1 MSMKTLSLAGL
12 AGIAAL
18 GAQAQVPGSTLP
30 VVPSQSLVVTAT
42 RQSQPAVSLR
52 DAIVITREELDA
64 SGALSL
70 GEVLERRAGIQLRA
84 TGGPGQPQGLFVR
97 GAGTA
102 QTLVLVDG
110 LRVSSATVG
119 TTSIENIPLE
129 LIERIEVVKGPLSSL
144 YGSEAIGGVVQVFT
158 RGKSAPHLFGS
169 VAYGTQNDRRASAG
183 LATVDE
189 RNNLA
194 LSAGARKVDAPSA
207 TNPRAF
213 CHDPDR
219 DPHENYFANLHA
231 GHRLWQDELIS
242 IDAFATHGRTAFD
255 CGPGDRNDQTIG
267 GVKLTSANNIISWW
281 ASRFSVGH
289 GRDKL
294 VTRGSFPGRFETMQD
309 QASWVN
315 EFKVPAGSLL
325 VGLEGL
331 RQKIRTDE
339 TQGVFARRERET
351 RSAFV
356 GLNEAWGS
364 QRLEASVR
372 HDDDDSF
379 GKRTTGSASY
389 GIEWGTWGRLSAT
402 VAKGF
407 RAPTF
412 FDLYGPTITSEFGGF
427 ASVVY
432 QANPLLKPERSES
445 REISWR
451 SGGGGAQWRITAF
464 DNRIDDLITYVFPTV
479 LNVEHARIRGVEA
492 SIDANWWST
501 RWHAS
506 ITAQKPRNE
515 DTGRRLQGRAETL
528 ASLSAERDFGKWT
541 VGGSVLAVGNRHDST
556 TEDPAMRLPSHAVVD
571 ARVRYRFEKFWSVE
585 LAATNLADK
594 RYETAVGYN
603 APRRSV
609 LLGVRFDA
617 F

>member
-1 MSMKTLSLAGL
+1 MKTLSLAGI

-18 GAQAQVPGSTLP
+18 GAQAQVPGITPP
-30 VVPSQSLVVTAT
+30 VAPSQSLVVTAT
-42 RQSQPAVSLR
+42 RQLQPVVSLR
-52 DAIVITREELDA
+52 DATVITREDLDA

-144 YGSEAIGGVVQVFT
+144 YGSEAIGGVVQIFT
-158 RGKSAPHLFGS
+158 RGKSSPHLFGA

-183 LATVDE
+183 LATADE
-189 RNNLA
+189 RNNFS

-207 TNPRAF
+207 TNARAF

-231 GHRLWQDELIS
+231 GHRLWQDELIA

-255 CGPGDRNDQTIG
+255 CGPGDRNDQTLG
-267 GVKLTSANNIISWW
+267 GVRLTSSNNIMSWW

-315 EFKVPAGSLL
+315 ELKTPAGSLL

-331 RQKIRTDE
+331 RQKIRNDE
-339 TQGVFARRERET
+339 TQGTFARRTRET
-351 RSAFV
+351 RSAFA
-356 GLNEAWGS
+356 GINEAWGGH
-364 QRLEASVR
+364 RLEASVR

-402 VAKGF
+402 VARGF

-412 FDLYGPTITSEFGGF
+412 FDLYGPTITSGFGG
-427 ASVVY
+427 APTVVY
-432 QANPLLKPERSES
+432 RSNPLLKPERSEG
-445 REISWR
+445 REASWR
-451 SGGGGAQWRITAF
+451 SASGPTQWRVTAF
-464 DNRIDDLITYVFPTV
+464 DNRIEDLVTYVFPTV

-492 SIDANWWST
+492 SIDSVWWGT
-501 RWHAS
+501 RWRAS
-506 ITAQKPRNE
+506 VTSQKPRNL
-515 DTGRRLQGRAETL
+515 DTGHRLQGRAETL
-528 ASLSAERDFGKWT
+528 GSLSAERAIGRWT
-541 VGGSVLAVGNRHDST
+541 VGASVLAVGNRHDST
-556 TEDPAMRLPSHAVVD
+556 NEAPAMRLPSYAVVD

-594 RYETAVGYN
+594 RYETAVGYD
-603 APRRSV
+603 APRRGV
-609 LLGVRFDA
+609 LLSVRFDA